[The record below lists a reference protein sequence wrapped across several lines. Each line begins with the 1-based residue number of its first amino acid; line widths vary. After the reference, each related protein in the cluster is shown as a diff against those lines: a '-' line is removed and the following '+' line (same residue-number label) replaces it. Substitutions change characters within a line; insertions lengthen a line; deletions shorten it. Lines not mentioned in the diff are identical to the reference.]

1 MREIYLRITSQDYSM
16 DTFTDFWHSFK
27 RQPMGVVGLG
37 MLTVAILVAL
47 LAPLLAPYDPEAAVK
62 VTLDNIYAPPNAAH
76 WLGTDDAGKDVLTN
90 LIYGSRVSLMV
101 GFFAAFIS
109 LIIGGL
115 VGLIAGFYGGQ
126 VENLLMRLTDI
137 LLVIPDLP
145 LMIILIALLGRSL
158 SIIIVVLGVLGWTS
172 TARVVRAQTLSV
184 KERKFVQRARAIG
197 AGNMDI
203 IRRHIIPMVFPL
215 MVVNAVIT
223 ISIAIYN
230 ESVLGFLGLG
240 DPTRLSWGQML
251 QFAFTRGGMSAG
263 AWWSIV
269 PPGLAIVWVV
279 LALTLLGN
287 GLERVFN
294 PRLELHHLSVGPKMV
309 ARPKPI
315 SSSEAAPASGGK

>member
-1 MREIYLRITSQDYSM
+1 M
-16 DTFTDFWHSFK
+16 DILTNFWHSFK
-27 RQPMGVVGLG
+27 RQPMGLIGLV
-37 MLTVAILVAL
+37 MLILIILVAVF
-47 LAPLLAPYDPEAAVK
+47 APLLAPYDPKATVK
-62 VTLDNIYAPPNAAH
+62 VTLDTIYAPPNAGH
-76 WLGTDDAGKDVLTN
+76 WLGSDDAGKDVLTN
-90 LIYGSRVSLMV
+90 LIYGARVSLLV

-115 VGLIAGFYGGQ
+115 IGLVAGFYGGQ
-126 VENLLMRLTDI
+126 VENFLMRLTDI

-145 LMIILIALLGRSL
+145 LMIILIALLGRNL
-158 SIIIVVLGVLGWTS
+158 WIIIMVLGILGWTS

-184 KERKFVQRARAIG
+184 KERKFVHRARAIG
-197 AGNMDI
+197 AGNMYI
-203 IRRHIIPMVFPL
+203 IRRHIFPMVFPL

-223 ISIAIYN
+223 ISTAIYN

-251 QFAFTRGGMSAG
+251 QFAFSRGAMSAG
-263 AWWSIV
+263 AWWALV
-269 PPGLAIVWVV
+269 PPGLTIVWVV

-309 ARPKPI
+309 ARPRPAG
-315 SSSEAAPASGGK
+315 SSKATTVPAGK

>member
-1 MREIYLRITSQDYSM
+1 M
-16 DTFTDFWHSFK
+16 DTLTTFWRSFK
-27 RQPMGVVGLG
+27 RQPMGLIGLV
-37 MLTVAILVAL
+37 MLIIIILVAL
-47 LAPLLAPYDPEAAVK
+47 LAPLLAPYDPKAAVR
-62 VTLDNIYAPPNAAH
+62 VTLDDIYAPPNAEH

-90 LIYGSRVSLMV
+90 LIYGSRVSLTV

-115 VGLIAGFYGGQ
+115 IGIVAGFYGGQ
-126 VENLLMRLTDI
+126 VENFLMRLTDI

-145 LMIILIALLGRSL
+145 LMIILIAILGRSL
-158 SIIIVVLGVLGWTS
+158 SIIIVVLGILGWTS
-172 TARVVRAQTLSV
+172 TARVVRSQTLSV

-197 AGNMDI
+197 AGNMYI
-203 IRRHIIPMVFPL
+203 VRRHIFPLVFPL

-223 ISIAIYN
+223 ISVAIYN
-230 ESVLGFLGLG
+230 ESVLAFLGLG

-263 AWWSIV
+263 AWWSIM

-309 ARPKPI
+309 ARPAQTD
-315 SSSEAAPASGGK
+315 SRETAPVPAGK